1 MQNAAPVSP
10 DKRQVSKKESAEKKP
25 TVSITEIT
33 IQAQKPETT
42 ATDIGLF
49 FIAIGTVKAN
59 WKPGDSY
66 GYCKS
71 GQGVKNVKS
80 CKENG
85 GKW

>member
-1 MQNAAPVSP
+1 MKAV
-10 DKRQVSKKESAEKKP
+10 VI
-25 TVSITEIT
+25 TVLAI
-33 IQAQKPETT
+33 
-42 ATDIGLF
+42 IGLF
-49 FIAIGTVKAN
+49 FVATGSVKAN

-85 GKW
+85 GRW

>member
-1 MQNAAPVSP
+1 LFGSGT
-10 DKRQVSKKESAEKKP
+10 SKIDRRKIMKA
-25 TVSITEIT
+25 VVITMLAI
-33 IQAQKPETT
+33 
-42 ATDIGLF
+42 IGLL
-49 FIAIGTVKAN
+49 FIATGSVKAN

-80 CKENG
+80 CKESG